1 MSERRSQLDL
11 PLGRGVDLQRRT
23 KAAVARALKN
33 CPLSRDQIADRINE
47 TLENEGS
54 PYRLTPATLDRWAAP
69 SDSSHNIPAWLVAV
83 FCQVTGSQDLLALPA
98 EALGLAVVG
107 EREKHL
113 ITLGEAQLQSA
124 NLARQRKRAMEALE
138 ALR

>member
-1 MSERRSQLDL
+1 MSEDRSQMDL

-23 KAAVARALKN
+23 KAAVAKALKN
-33 CPLSRDQIADRINE
+33 CPLSREQIADRINE
-47 TLENEGS
+47 ALENAGS
-54 PYRLTPATLDRWAAP
+54 PYRLTPTSLDRWAAP
-69 SDSSHNIPAWLVAV
+69 SDSTHTIPAWLVAV
-83 FCQVTGSQDLLALPA
+83 FCQVTGSRDLLALPA
-98 EALGLAVVG
+98 EVLGLAVVG

>member
-1 MSERRSQLDL
+1 MSEDRSQMDL
-11 PLGRGVDLQRRT
+11 PLGRGVDLQRRI

-47 TLENEGS
+47 ALENEGS

-69 SDSSHNIPAWLVAV
+69 SDSSHNIPAWLVAA
-83 FCQVTGSQDLLALPA
+83 FCQVTESRDLVDIQAR
-98 EALGLAVVG
+98 ALGLTVIG
-107 EREKHL
+107 ERQQQLL
-113 ITLGEAQLQSA
+113 ILGEAEEEA
-124 NLARQRKRAMEALE
+124 RKLAKRRKQALEALE